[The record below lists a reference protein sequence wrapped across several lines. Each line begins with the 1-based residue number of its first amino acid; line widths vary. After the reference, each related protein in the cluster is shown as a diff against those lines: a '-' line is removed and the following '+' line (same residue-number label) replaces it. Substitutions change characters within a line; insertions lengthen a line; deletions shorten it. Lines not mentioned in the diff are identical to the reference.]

1 MVLPAVRDC
10 NSERLRS
17 SYSPMKRR
25 SLLAIT
31 AGSLVLTVCPAAD
44 PSDPI
49 VGKWRPPQK
58 PKPKSQ
64 RVVVFRAN
72 GTCYYYYPNV
82 SSVGGK
88 WTVSSKD
95 DRKYEV
101 VWAGG
106 AKEEEFRLGSDDKL
120 RNKGGEIIAERFT
133 G

>member
-1 MVLPAVRDC
+1 MT
-10 NSERLRS
+10 
-17 SYSPMKRR
+17 RR
-25 SLLAIT
+25 SLFT
-31 AGSLVLTVCPAAD
+31 VSAGAVAVAMCPAAD
-44 PSDPI
+44 TPDPI

-64 RVVVFRAN
+64 RVVVFRSN

-88 WTVSSKD
+88 WKVSAKD

-106 AKEEEFRLGSDDKL
+106 AKEEEFRLGSDDRL
-120 RNKGGEIIAERFT
+120 RNKGGEVIAERYT